1 MSAQK
6 TLLILG
12 GSRYIMPVIEAAHE
26 LGCRVVTCDYLPD
39 NYAHRFADEYV
50 NASIIDKDAILQVAK
65 DVKADG
71 ITSFAADPGVV
82 TAAYVAEQLD
92 LPFQGS
98 YESVCILQNKD
109 RFRSFL
115 REHGFNC
122 PQAFRFSSI
131 DEAMAKADELPYPV
145 IAKPTDSA
153 GSKGV
158 TRVDVP
164 ENLAA
169 AVAHALDFSLSGGC
183 IVEQF
188 IEKSGASSGADAFIS
203 NGIFTCVSFTDQLFD
218 LTGRNPYVP
227 AAYLIPSSMSACH
240 QHELVNDLQRLA
252 TLLGLRDGIYNI
264 ESRVGV
270 DGRSYIMEV
279 SPRGGGN
286 RLSETLREITGVD
299 LIKAGVLASLG
310 MPVGDLALPEC
321 IDGYWYQQMFHSEVP
336 GVFKGLWYA
345 DGFKE
350 RHVVDEQ
357 LWIGLGDKVEPFDS
371 AGFAFGS
378 ILLRFDQESDRQ
390 SFLDKPTSFFQARV
404 S

>member
-12 GSRYIMPVIEAAHE
+12 GSRYIMPVIEAAHD

-65 DVKADG
+65 DIKADG

-82 TAAYVAEQLD
+82 TAAYVAEQLG

-109 RFRSFL
+109 RFRGFL

-122 PQAFRFSSI
+122 PEAFRFSSI

-169 AVAHALDFSLSGGC
+169 AVARALDFSLSGGC

-188 IEKSGASSGADAFIS
+188 IEKSGASSDAD
-203 NGIFTCVSFTDQLFD
+203 GFTIDGRFECVSFTDQLFD
-218 LTGRNPYVP
+218 ASGNNPYVP
-227 AAYLIPSSMSACH
+227 AAYLMPCSMERCY
-240 QHELVNDLQRLA
+240 QTELTSDLQRLA
-252 TLLGLRDGIYNI
+252 DLLGLGSGIYNI
-264 ESRVGV
+264 ETRVGTN
-270 DGRSYIMEV
+270 GKPYIMEL

-286 RLSETLREITGVD
+286 RLAEMLRHASGVD
-299 LIKAGVLASLG
+299 LISASVLAALG
-310 MPVGDLALPEC
+310 MPVRDVHMPVY
-321 IDGYWYQQMFHSEVP
+321 DGFWYQQMLHSEAP
-336 GVFKGLWYA
+336 GTFDGMWYA
-345 DGFKE
+345 PGFKE
-350 RHVVDEQ
+350 EHVKEEQ
-357 LWIGLGDKVEPFDS
+357 LWISEGAKVEAFDS
-371 AGFAFGS
+371 ANYAFGS
-378 ILLRFDQESDRQ
+378 IFLEFDSTR
-390 SFLDKPTSFFQARV
+390 AA
-404 S
+404 